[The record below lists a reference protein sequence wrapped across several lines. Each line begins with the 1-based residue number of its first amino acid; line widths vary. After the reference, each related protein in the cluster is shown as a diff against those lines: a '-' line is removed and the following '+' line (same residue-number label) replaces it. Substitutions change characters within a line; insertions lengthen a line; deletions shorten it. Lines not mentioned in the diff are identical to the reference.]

1 MNADNGHK
9 TSGEPGQS
17 FEKIIAALQGHGSHV
32 KFTGNY
38 KAIAQCPAHED
49 ARPSL
54 SLSWSGGDNPL
65 TLVHCFAGCD
75 SKNIMAELALRMSDL
90 YDKEGSAAY
99 TYRNPTSGWAD
110 RVVFRDPETKEFTQ
124 RIIKKTDKT
133 PLYRRDLLRK
143 ARTDNLP
150 VYLVEGEGRRHPH
163 LCRVHRHHCPTG
175 CNQLRQIRRVRPRRA
190 QHHSHSGQRRRRTP
204 MGTAGVP
211 PRRISSRQHHI
222 QDDRSKAKTSPTTSP
237 PNSPSPTWPTR
248 QKASHTKTRNHRQR
262 PVIRNHRRSHPQQPT
277 PTTATHSASSTPM
290 DTKSDASQT
299 CRWHH
304 WDEQRW
310 VKDDEGR
317 TVREHAREHA
327 RTLPEGSRDEQKFKY
342 LSMSSAGLTACIRVA
357 ETDPRVSILAGDL
370 DAHPE
375 LINSPSGVVNLRT
388 GETQHN
394 PALLL
399 SRITNH
405 GANPKQHPQWDAF
418 LTETFNGDQELISYM
433 QKLFGLALLGMV
445 TEHILVFLH
454 GTGANGKGVLTLV
467 LQGLLETPTTAAT
480 QSQHP
485 MDS

>member
-1 MNADNGHK
+1 
-9 TSGEPGQS
+9 
-17 FEKIIAALQGHGSHV
+17 
-32 KFTGNY
+32 
-38 KAIAQCPAHED
+38 
-49 ARPSL
+49 
-54 SLSWSGGDNPL
+54 
-65 TLVHCFAGCD
+65 
-75 SKNIMAELALRMSDL
+75 
-90 YDKEGSAAY
+90 
-99 TYRNPTSGWAD
+99 
-110 RVVFRDPETKEFTQ
+110 
-124 RIIKKTDKT
+124 
-133 PLYRRDLLRK
+133 
-143 ARTDNLP
+143 
-150 VYLVEGEGRRHPH
+150 
-163 LCRVHRHHCPTG
+163 
-175 CNQLRQIRRVRPRRA
+175 
-190 QHHSHSGQRRRRTP
+190 

-222 QDDRSKAKTSPTTSP
+222 QDDRSRKDISDHIAAQLPITDLANPPEGFPYENKEPQAEAGDQEPPEEPPTTT
-237 PNSPSPTWPTR
+237 NTDDGNALRLIDTHGH
-248 QKASHTKTRNHRQR
+248 K
-262 PVIRNHRRSHPQQPT
+262 IRRVADMR
-277 PTTATHSASSTPM
+277 
-290 DTKSDASQT
+290 
-299 CRWHH
+299 RWHH

-388 GETQHN
+388 GETQPHN

-405 GANPKQHPQWDAF
+405 GANPETAHPQWDAF

-467 LQGLLETPTTAAT
+467 LQGLLGDADHGGYAVSAPDGFLMSGRDGKHETEMARLRGTRLLVCSEQTSGKRFDEAKSNDSQAGMCSPAGSCEATSSTSHPATSPGCCPTTYPKSKKADPHSGDASDASRSCTWCQKTNAT
-480 QSQHP
+480 QRSTP
-485 MDS
+485 SS